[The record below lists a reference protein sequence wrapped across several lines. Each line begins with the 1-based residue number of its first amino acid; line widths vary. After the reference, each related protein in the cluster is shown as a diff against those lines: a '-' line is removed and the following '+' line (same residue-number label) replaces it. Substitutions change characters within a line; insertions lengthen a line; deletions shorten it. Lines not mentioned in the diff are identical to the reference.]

1 MELLKSFC
9 HLDKEGGRNRA
20 ATAAQNQLHPVSR
33 LETSWCSGFVC
44 FPLFSLGPAFLH
56 EEQAAYLE
64 CPDAVGACCGGK
76 PSSLAW

>member
-33 LETSWCSGFVC
+33 LETSWCSGFFC
-44 FPLFSLGPAFLH
+44 LFSSFFLRARFPA
-56 EEQAAYLE
+56 
-64 CPDAVGACCGGK
+64 
-76 PSSLAW
+76 